1 MTPRATGRLI
11 ESIQICSDGKAKA
24 PAIAAQKSCADMI
37 RMMKAQQSGE
47 RRLPHYVDV
56 EVAHKTGDFPPVLA
70 NDVGVVYAKSGPI
83 VVAFFGNAIEGSYGE
98 AEDRIGRIAQLI
110 VEYFDGKQ

>member
-1 MTPRATGRLI
+1 
-11 ESIQICSDGKAKA
+11 
-24 PAIAAQKSCADMI
+24 
-37 RMMKAQQSGE
+37 
-47 RRLPHYVDV
+47 
-56 EVAHKTGDFPPVLA
+56 
-70 NDVGVVYAKSGPI
+70 

>member
-1 MTPRATGRLI
+1 
-11 ESIQICSDGKAKA
+11 
-24 PAIAAQKSCADMI
+24 
-37 RMMKAQQSGE
+37 
-47 RRLPHYVDV
+47 
-56 EVAHKTGDFPPVLA
+56 VLA

-110 VEYFDGKQ
+110 VEYFDGKR